1 MERFNQTLQNM
12 LVKCIKDNKASWD
25 EFLDTC
31 TFAYNT
37 AEHESTKFSPF
48 ELMFGRKPLLP
59 VDIERSGSDASDEE
73 FDVSDTE
80 G

>member
-1 MERFNQTLQNM
+1 M
-12 LVKCIKDNKASWD
+12 LVKFIKENKTAWD

-48 ELMFGRKPLLP
+48 ELMYGQFEG
-59 VDIERSGSDASDEE
+59 ADEAITHNDKLGE
-73 FDVSDTE
+73 NNTHSSSSCFNI
-80 G
+80 